1 MRNHNWM
8 MVSLCLIGLTACGG
22 GGSSSPS
29 TPVSSAISTNQ
40 YLPAQNGAAWTYS
53 DDNTGQSYKVTSSPV
68 TVHTD
73 GSETFSLNW
82 PHSGFKQSFE
92 YKDQRLYLD
101 SLTFNQVMVNGT
113 RYTAQFDISAAP
125 FLLLPAYAELGERS
139 DAGYSEATTT
149 ITPDPGPAYTS
160 VLPIWKNHGIETV
173 VTQHGSYEA
182 VHIEF
187 VLAFDVTVY
196 SPTYGAISLDQISL
210 RQELWFTP
218 SIGII
223 KIKDTSASVTN
234 PTELTLDGF
243 NRFRDEDDE
252 VTATLPAAIEIDEQ
266 SPWKNLHS
274 AFGVDAFYGTWQESA
289 NTCSP
294 APTDDSR
301 YQLTLSEQSYIL
313 TKVTYQN
320 GDCGV
325 EGTNVF
331 KTESVKS
338 GGYEFIDDGQQSDS
352 VSLKLSV
359 QSETLREQLPDGPW
373 GEYYDGTSG
382 VEEIISLKKTADDQL
397 KFEIYDWGSMH
408 NHTLNYTP

>member
-1 MRNHNWM
+1 MSNHNWI

-68 TVHTD
+68 TVNTD

-101 SLTFNQVMVNGT
+101 GLTFNQVMVNGT
-113 RYTAQFDISAAP
+113 RYTAQFDISTAP

-196 SPTYGAISLDQISL
+196 SPTYGAISLDQIFGL
-210 RQELWFTP
+210 RRVSVSSKSRTPVLQLPIQPNSHSMASIVLETKITKSQRHCQQPLRLTNKALGKTYTVHLVLMPFTVL
-218 SIGII
+218 G
-223 KIKDTSASVTN
+223 KKV
-234 PTELTLDGF
+234 PTHVHQLQQMIL
-243 NRFRDEDDE
+243 
-252 VTATLPAAIEIDEQ
+252 AI
-266 SPWKNLHS
+266 NLH
-274 AFGVDAFYGTWQESA
+274 
-289 NTCSP
+289 C
-294 APTDDSR
+294 
-301 YQLTLSEQSYIL
+301 
-313 TKVTYQN
+313 
-320 GDCGV
+320 
-325 EGTNVF
+325 
-331 KTESVKS
+331 
-338 GGYEFIDDGQQSDS
+338 
-352 VSLKLSV
+352 
-359 QSETLREQLPDGPW
+359 
-373 GEYYDGTSG
+373 
-382 VEEIISLKKTADDQL
+382 
-397 KFEIYDWGSMH
+397 
-408 NHTLNYTP
+408 LNKATH